1 MATSTKKL
9 ITINPAF
16 LNNLKTR
23 AVPAKRTLKLK
34 PAPNETSIDMKKK
47 MMNRIKEFQM
57 NNSQSNTAQSNTAQS
72 NTDQNDIDE
81 NDSFD
86 NEFSK
91 SLMFLNGYTKKNK
104 KRKDVSQPVIVDWP
118 ESEKAKIV
126 ESPIT
131 HTTAN
136 PVIPIIA
143 NPVIPIIANP
153 VIPIIANPVIP
164 IIANPII
171 PIIAN
176 PVIPIIANPAIHIIT
191 NPAIPIIANPA
202 IPIIANPVIISKEPP
217 YGNLKNG
224 TKQTFRNRH
233 RVENIN
239 NNSTIPSTNNND
251 NRLEEKTHKV
261 KYLLG
266 KHNKKVSVLIKND
279 ITRKRTQQE
288 KGALKNVP
296 IYEIRAHLQK
306 NNLIKIG
313 SEVTENIMREMYE
326 SAMLTGK
333 INNINNVIL
342 LNNYTKTDEPINI

>member
-16 LNNLKTR
+16 LNNLKSH

-34 PAPNETSIDMKKK
+34 PVPNDTSVDMKKK

-57 NNSQSNTAQSNTAQS
+57 NNSQNNTAQNNTAKS
-72 NTDQNDIDE
+72 DTE
-81 NDSFD
+81 KSDSFD

-118 ESEKAKIV
+118 ESEKVKIIEAPV
-126 ESPIT
+126 TPIIS
-131 HTTAN
+131 N
-136 PVIPIIA
+136 PV
-143 NPVIPIIANP
+143 
-153 VIPIIANPVIP
+153 
-164 IIANPII
+164 
-171 PIIAN
+171 
-176 PVIPIIANPAIHIIT
+176 
-191 NPAIPIIANPA
+191 IPIIANPA

-239 NNSTIPSTNNND
+239 NNNTNINDNNNI
-251 NRLEEKTHKV
+251 NRPEEKTHKV

-288 KGALKNVP
+288 KGALKTVP
-296 IYEIRAHLQK
+296 IYEIRAYLQK

-326 SAMLTGK
+326 SAMLTGR

-342 LNNYTKTDEPINI
+342 LNNYTKSEENINR

>member
-16 LNNLKTR
+16 LNNLKSH

-34 PAPNETSIDMKKK
+34 PAPTDTTIDMKKK
-47 MMNRIKEFQM
+47 MMNRIKEFQQ
-57 NNSQSNTAQSNTAQS
+57 NNSQSNTAQNNTAKSEAEQNNTAKSEAEQS
-72 NTDQNDIDE
+72 
-81 NDSFD
+81 DSFD

-118 ESEKAKIV
+118 EPEKAKII
-126 ESPIT
+126 EP
-131 HTTAN
+131 
-136 PVIPIIA
+136 
-143 NPVIPIIANP
+143 
-153 VIPIIANPVIP
+153 
-164 IIANPII
+164 
-171 PIIAN
+171 
-176 PVIPIIANPAIHIIT
+176 
-191 NPAIPIIANPA
+191 PAIPIIANPS
-202 IPIIANPVIISKEPP
+202 IPIIAKPVIISKEPP

-224 TKQTFRNRH
+224 TKHTFRNRH

-239 NNSTIPSTNNND
+239 NNNTNINDNNNI
-251 NRLEEKTHKV
+251 NRPEEKTHKV

-288 KGALKNVP
+288 KGALKTVP
-296 IYEIRAHLQK
+296 IYEIRAYLQK

-326 SAMLTGK
+326 SAMLTGR

-342 LNNYTKTDEPINI
+342 LNNYTKSEENINR

>member
-16 LNNLKTR
+16 LNNLKSHS
-23 AVPAKRTLKLK
+23 VPAKRTLKLK
-34 PAPNETSIDMKKK
+34 PAPNDTSIDMKKK

-57 NNSQSNTAQSNTAQS
+57 NNSQSNTAQNNTAKSDIEQS
-72 NTDQNDIDE
+72 
-81 NDSFD
+81 DSFD

-118 ESEKAKIV
+118 ESEKSKII
-126 ESPIT
+126 EAPATPIIANPAT
-131 HTTAN
+131 PIIANPATPIIAN
-136 PVIPIIA
+136 PVTPIIANPVTPIISNPVTPIIA
-143 NPVIPIIANP
+143 NPVIPIISNP
-153 VIPIIANPVIP
+153 VIPIISNPVTP
-164 IIANPII
+164 IIS
-171 PIIAN
+171 
-176 PVIPIIANPAIHIIT
+176 
-191 NPAIPIIANPA
+191 
-202 IPIIANPVIISKEPP
+202 NPVIISKEPP

-239 NNSTIPSTNNND
+239 NNNTNIND
-251 NRLEEKTHKV
+251 NNTINRPEEKTHKV

-288 KGALKNVP
+288 KGALKTVP
-296 IYEIRAHLQK
+296 IYEIRAYLQK

-326 SAMLTGK
+326 SAMLTGR

-342 LNNYTKTDEPINI
+342 LNNYTKSEENINR

>member
-16 LNNLKTR
+16 LNNLKSH

-34 PAPNETSIDMKKK
+34 PAPNDISIDMKKK

-57 NNSQSNTAQSNTAQS
+57 NNSQNNTAQNNTAKS
-72 NTDQNDIDE
+72 DTE
-81 NDSFD
+81 KSDSFD

-118 ESEKAKIV
+118 ESEKVKIIEAPV
-126 ESPIT
+126 TPIIS
-131 HTTAN
+131 N
-136 PVIPIIA
+136 PVIPIIS
-143 NPVIPIIANP
+143 NPVIPIISNP
-153 VIPIIANPVIP
+153 VTPIISNPVTP
-164 IIANPII
+164 IIS
-171 PIIAN
+171 N
-176 PVIPIIANPAIHIIT
+176 PV
-191 NPAIPIIANPA
+191 IPIIANPA

-239 NNSTIPSTNNND
+239 NNNTNINDNNNI
-251 NRLEEKTHKV
+251 NRPEEKTHKV

-288 KGALKNVP
+288 KGALKTVP
-296 IYEIRAHLQK
+296 IYEIRAYLQK

-326 SAMLTGK
+326 SAMLTGR

-342 LNNYTKTDEPINI
+342 LNNYTKSEENINR

>member
-1 MATSTKKL
+1 MATSNKKL

-16 LNNLKTR
+16 LNSLKSH

-34 PAPNETSIDMKKK
+34 PAPNDTTIDMKKK

-57 NNSQSNTAQSNTAQS
+57 NNSQTNTAQNNTAKGEAEQNNTTKSEAEQS
-72 NTDQNDIDE
+72 
-81 NDSFD
+81 DSFD

-104 KRKDVSQPVIVDWP
+104 KRKDVSQSVIVDWP
-118 ESEKAKIV
+118 ESEKAKIIEAPTIPV
-126 ESPIT
+126 IT
-131 HTTAN
+131 NPVIPVITNPVIPVITNPVIPVITN
-136 PVIPIIA
+136 PVIPIIS
-143 NPVIPIIANP
+143 
-153 VIPIIANPVIP
+153 
-164 IIANPII
+164 
-171 PIIAN
+171 
-176 PVIPIIANPAIHIIT
+176 
-191 NPAIPIIANPA
+191 
-202 IPIIANPVIISKEPP
+202 NPVIISKEPP

-224 TKQTFRNRH
+224 IKQTFRNRH

-239 NNSTIPSTNNND
+239 NNNDDNTI
-251 NRLEEKTHKV
+251 NRPEEKTHKV

-279 ITRKRTQQE
+279 ITRKRTHQE
-288 KGALKNVP
+288 KGALKTVP
-296 IYEIRAHLQK
+296 IYEIRSYLQK

-326 SAMLTGK
+326 SAMLTGR

-342 LNNYTKTDEPINI
+342 LNNYTKSEENINR

>member
-16 LNNLKTR
+16 LNNLKSH

-34 PAPNETSIDMKKK
+34 PVPNDTSVDMKKK

-57 NNSQSNTAQSNTAQS
+57 NNSQSNTAQNNTAKSDTAKSDTEQS
-72 NTDQNDIDE
+72 
-81 NDSFD
+81 DSFD

-118 ESEKAKIV
+118 ESEKVKIIEAPV
-126 ESPIT
+126 TPIISNPVIPIISNPVIPIISNPVT
-131 HTTAN
+131 PIISNPVTPIISN

-143 NPVIPIIANP
+143 
-153 VIPIIANPVIP
+153 
-164 IIANPII
+164 
-171 PIIAN
+171 
-176 PVIPIIANPAIHIIT
+176 

-239 NNSTIPSTNNND
+239 NNNTNINDNNNI
-251 NRLEEKTHKV
+251 NRPEEKTHKV

-288 KGALKNVP
+288 KGALKTVP
-296 IYEIRAHLQK
+296 IYEIRAYLQK

-326 SAMLTGK
+326 SAMLTGR

-342 LNNYTKTDEPINI
+342 LNNYTKSEENINR

>member
-16 LNNLKTR
+16 LNNLKSH
-23 AVPAKRTLKLK
+23 AGPAKRTLKLK
-34 PAPNETSIDMKKK
+34 PAPNDTSIDMKKK

-57 NNSQSNTAQSNTAQS
+57 NNSQSNAAQNNTANSDTAKSDTEQS
-72 NTDQNDIDE
+72 
-81 NDSFD
+81 DSFD

-118 ESEKAKIV
+118 ESEKVKIIEAPV
-126 ESPIT
+126 TPIIS
-131 HTTAN
+131 N
-136 PVIPIIA
+136 PVTPIIS
-143 NPVIPIIANP
+143 NPVTP
-153 VIPIIANPVIP
+153 
-164 IIANPII
+164 
-171 PIIAN
+171 
-176 PVIPIIANPAIHIIT
+176 IIT
-191 NPAIPIIANPA
+191 NTVTPIITNT
-202 IPIIANPVIISKEPP
+202 VIISKEPP

-239 NNSTIPSTNNND
+239 NNNTNINDNNNI
-251 NRLEEKTHKV
+251 NRPEEKTHKV

-288 KGALKNVP
+288 KGALKTVP
-296 IYEIRAHLQK
+296 IYEIRAYLQK

-326 SAMLTGK
+326 SAMLTGR

-342 LNNYTKTDEPINI
+342 LNNYTKSEENINR

>member
-16 LNNLKTR
+16 LNNLKSH

-34 PAPNETSIDMKKK
+34 PAPNDTSIDMKKK

-57 NNSQSNTAQSNTAQS
+57 NNSQSNAAQNNTANSDTAKSDTEQS
-72 NTDQNDIDE
+72 
-81 NDSFD
+81 DSFD

-104 KRKDVSQPVIVDWP
+104 TRKDVSQPVIVDWP
-118 ESEKAKIV
+118 ESEKANVI
-126 ESPIT
+126 E
-131 HTTAN
+131 AQA
-136 PVIPIIA
+136 IPIIA
-143 NPVIPIIANP
+143 NPVIRTISNPVTHAIANPVTHAIANPVTHAIANPVIHPIANPVTHAIANP
-153 VIPIIANPVIP
+153 VIPV
-164 IIANPII
+164 
-171 PIIAN
+171 
-176 PVIPIIANPAIHIIT
+176 V
-191 NPAIPIIANPA
+191 
-202 IPIIANPVIISKEPP
+202 ANPVIISKEPP

-233 RVENIN
+233 RVENVN
-239 NNSTIPSTNNND
+239 NNNANIND
-251 NRLEEKTHKV
+251 NNTINRPEEKTHKV

-279 ITRKRTQQE
+279 ITRKRTHQE
-288 KGALKNVP
+288 KDALKNVP
-296 IYEIRAHLQK
+296 IYEIRAYLQK

-313 SEVTENIMREMYE
+313 SEVTENVMREMYE
-326 SAMLTGK
+326 SAMLTGR

-342 LNNYTKTDEPINI
+342 LNNYTKSEENINR

>member
-16 LNNLKTR
+16 LNNLKSH
-23 AVPAKRTLKLK
+23 AGPAKRTLKLK
-34 PAPNETSIDMKKK
+34 PAPNDTSIDMKKK

-57 NNSQSNTAQSNTAQS
+57 NNSQSNTAQNNTAKSDTAKSDTAKSDTEQS
-72 NTDQNDIDE
+72 
-81 NDSFD
+81 DSFD

-118 ESEKAKIV
+118 ESEKVKIIEAPV
-126 ESPIT
+126 TPIISNPVT
-131 HTTAN
+131 PIISNRVTPIISN
-136 PVIPIIA
+136 PVIPIIS
-143 NPVIPIIANP
+143 NPVTPIISNP
-153 VIPIIANPVIP
+153 VTPIISNPVTP
-164 IIANPII
+164 
-171 PIIAN
+171 
-176 PVIPIIANPAIHIIT
+176 IIT
-191 NPAIPIIANPA
+191 NTVTPIITNT
-202 IPIIANPVIISKEPP
+202 VIISKEPP

-233 RVENIN
+233 RVENVN
-239 NNSTIPSTNNND
+239 NNNANIND
-251 NRLEEKTHKV
+251 NNTINRPEEKTHKV

-279 ITRKRTQQE
+279 ITRKRTHQE
-288 KGALKNVP
+288 KDALKNVP
-296 IYEIRAHLQK
+296 IYEIRAYLQK

-313 SEVTENIMREMYE
+313 SEVTENVMREMYE
-326 SAMLTGK
+326 SAMLTGR

-342 LNNYTKTDEPINI
+342 LNNYTKSEENINR

>member
-16 LNNLKTR
+16 LNNLKSH
-23 AVPAKRTLKLK
+23 AGPAKRTLKLK
-34 PAPNETSIDMKKK
+34 PAPNDTSIDMKKK

-57 NNSQSNTAQSNTAQS
+57 NNSQSNAAQNNTANSDTAKSDTEQS
-72 NTDQNDIDE
+72 
-81 NDSFD
+81 DSFD

-104 KRKDVSQPVIVDWP
+104 TRKDVSQPVIVDWP
-118 ESEKAKIV
+118 ESEKANVI
-126 ESPIT
+126 E
-131 HTTAN
+131 AQA
-136 PVIPIIA
+136 IPIIA
-143 NPVIPIIANP
+143 NPVIRTISNPVTHAIANPVTHAIANP
-153 VIPIIANPVIP
+153 VIPV
-164 IIANPII
+164 
-171 PIIAN
+171 
-176 PVIPIIANPAIHIIT
+176 V
-191 NPAIPIIANPA
+191 
-202 IPIIANPVIISKEPP
+202 ANPVIISKEPP

-233 RVENIN
+233 RVENVN
-239 NNSTIPSTNNND
+239 NNNANIND
-251 NRLEEKTHKV
+251 NNTINRPEEKTHKV

-279 ITRKRTQQE
+279 ITRKRTHQE
-288 KGALKNVP
+288 KDALKNVP
-296 IYEIRAHLQK
+296 IYEIRAYLQK

-326 SAMLTGK
+326 SAMLTGR

-342 LNNYTKTDEPINI
+342 LNNYTKSEENINR

>member
-16 LNNLKTR
+16 LNNLKSH
-23 AVPAKRTLKLK
+23 AGPAKRTLKLK
-34 PAPNETSIDMKKK
+34 PAPNDTSIDMKKK

-57 NNSQSNTAQSNTAQS
+57 NNSQSNTAQNNTAKSDTAKSDTAKSDTEQS
-72 NTDQNDIDE
+72 
-81 NDSFD
+81 DSFD

-104 KRKDVSQPVIVDWP
+104 TRKDVSQPVIVDWP
-118 ESEKAKIV
+118 ESEKANVI
-126 ESPIT
+126 E
-131 HTTAN
+131 AQA
-136 PVIPIIA
+136 IPIIA
-143 NPVIPIIANP
+143 NPVIHTIANPVTHAIANPVTHAIANP
-153 VIPIIANPVIP
+153 VIPV
-164 IIANPII
+164 
-171 PIIAN
+171 
-176 PVIPIIANPAIHIIT
+176 V
-191 NPAIPIIANPA
+191 
-202 IPIIANPVIISKEPP
+202 ANPVIISKEPP

-239 NNSTIPSTNNND
+239 NNNTNINDNNNI
-251 NRLEEKTHKV
+251 NRPEEKTHKV

-288 KGALKNVP
+288 KGALKTVP
-296 IYEIRAHLQK
+296 IYEIRAYLQK

-326 SAMLTGK
+326 SAMLTGR

-342 LNNYTKTDEPINI
+342 LNNYTKSEENINR

>member
-1 MATSTKKL
+1 MYYYIIFEVLRLNDIYILTLEIMATSTKKL

-16 LNNLKTR
+16 LNNLKSHS
-23 AVPAKRTLKLK
+23 VPAKRTLKLK
-34 PAPNETSIDMKKK
+34 PASNDTSIDMKKK

-57 NNSQSNTAQSNTAQS
+57 NNSQSNTAQNNTAKSDIEQS
-72 NTDQNDIDE
+72 
-81 NDSFD
+81 DSFD

-118 ESEKAKIV
+118 ESEKSEIIEA
-126 ESPIT
+126 P
-131 HTTAN
+131 A
-136 PVIPIIA
+136 PPIIA
-143 NPVIPIIANP
+143 NPVTPIIANP
-153 VIPIIANPVIP
+153 VTPIIANPVT
-164 IIANPII
+164 

-176 PVIPIIANPAIHIIT
+176 PVF
-191 NPAIPIIANPA
+191 
-202 IPIIANPVIISKEPP
+202 ISKEPP

-239 NNSTIPSTNNND
+239 NNNTNIND
-251 NRLEEKTHKV
+251 NNTINRPEEKTHKV

-288 KGALKNVP
+288 KGALKTVP
-296 IYEIRAHLQK
+296 IYEIRAYLQK

-326 SAMLTGK
+326 SAMLTGR

-342 LNNYTKTDEPINI
+342 LNNYTKSEENINR

>member
-1 MATSTKKL
+1 MYYYIIFEVLRLNDIYILTLEIMATSTKKL

-16 LNNLKTR
+16 LNNLKSH

-34 PAPNETSIDMKKK
+34 PAPTDTTIDMKKK
-47 MMNRIKEFQM
+47 MMNRIKEFQQ
-57 NNSQSNTAQSNTAQS
+57 NNSQSNTAQNNTAKSEAEQNNTAKSEAEQS
-72 NTDQNDIDE
+72 
-81 NDSFD
+81 DSFD

-118 ESEKAKIV
+118 EPEKAKII
-126 ESPIT
+126 EP
-131 HTTAN
+131 
-136 PVIPIIA
+136 
-143 NPVIPIIANP
+143 
-153 VIPIIANPVIP
+153 
-164 IIANPII
+164 
-171 PIIAN
+171 
-176 PVIPIIANPAIHIIT
+176 
-191 NPAIPIIANPA
+191 PAIPIIANPS
-202 IPIIANPVIISKEPP
+202 IPIIANPSIPIIANPSIPIIANPSIPIIANPSIPIIAKPVIISKEPP

-224 TKQTFRNRH
+224 TKHTFRNRH

-239 NNSTIPSTNNND
+239 NNNTNINDNNNI
-251 NRLEEKTHKV
+251 NRPEEKTHKV

-288 KGALKNVP
+288 KGALKTVP
-296 IYEIRAHLQK
+296 IYEIRAYLQK

-326 SAMLTGK
+326 SAMLTGR

-342 LNNYTKTDEPINI
+342 LNNYTKSEENINR